1 MGGKD
6 KVGVDPTEPNAA
18 LESGADLGDARTLV
32 PAADLSK
39 VQQGTADAAGL
50 AGAGADDLGAPEDT
64 EEVYEGPLAEV
75 VFKLGLLA
83 GEFEDVDGLVKQAT
97 FDYADARKA
106 IVELEAEISQT
117 EAGVAN
123 LPDTIKVVA
132 LAALEANQRVKLGEA
147 QEKRDKAL
155 GVIHRHNDRIGR
167 VDMGIEESALRHA
180 LLRGEQTLVEGVL
193 DELQKELDV
202 TVGDR
207 EEFLLKV
214 RGLSKAAPLALL
226 ASLMDRLRHMRD
238 SRLVSFNDNCDVDGG
253 LGDFDTVVSES
264 LNAFIEE
271 AEEAFADLE
280 DSMKTAIREELG
292 PLVKAQAEAAE
303 AARRAAE
310 AAAAAE
316 VARQAR
322 EEKIAGLKPDAEKAR
337 ADLLDAVAGDLE
349 KYEFYLGVLAERM
362 EREADPSLADL
373 RVNSA
378 FGPETF
384 GEDGLG
390 GADVLKVPLDR
401 SFSSVCDLF
410 IEAFVSG
417 EVLFKLE
424 ELAQL
429 MTDDQISALRDK
441 SVGSVGTY
449 LQKVLENGVVEN
461 KKPTVFQDCID
472 AEMAVIEAAK
482 CYGKG
487 SAQLEEAF
495 AVAMRLRKRY
505 LHGMLSFVAKE
516 GLGLPEKHLWLS
528 KLLAEIRG
536 FAIKK
541 KDAVVEEELA
551 QAASPEE
558 VAEEVLRR
566 LFGAKE
572 WEQLVASIFGVNSNM
587 AIPSKGPDGQKQ
599 LVQLKTAI
607 SELLG
612 REGQEVLGEEGLKVI
627 AGKLGEYLLPLF
639 GNDAMARRIGELS
652 SDVASRTGELN
663 AVHAELRAAK
673 EKLDAAGGREGELAR
688 ENIGL
693 KARVNKQRNVVA
705 LTAVLA
711 LIGGVAVGNI
721 DRIVA
726 GMSGGEM
733 GSQSNNGAEV
743 GVLSQVIGSTDEVAS
758 TLGESLDLNSWY
770 SVTGEGEGYV
780 FSPEDGVGQRSLLTL
795 KDQAGDGARILYV
808 QCEGGK
814 EAARYLDGLTWDDLR
829 PWHVTFERGVSADSV
844 CVGGVADRVVGRVVP
859 TGR

>member
-18 LESGADLGDARTLV
+18 PESGAALGDARTLV

-316 VARQAR
+316 VARLAGD
-322 EEKIAGLKPDAEKAR
+322 EKIAGLKPDAEKAR

-349 KYEFYLGVLAERM
+349 KYEFYLGVLAERV
-362 EREADPSLADL
+362 EREAAPSLADL
-373 RVNSA
+373 RANSV

-401 SFSSVCDLF
+401 SFSRVCDLF

-424 ELAQL
+424 
-429 MTDDQISALRDK
+429 
-441 SVGSVGTY
+441 
-449 LQKVLENGVVEN
+449 
-461 KKPTVFQDCID
+461 
-472 AEMAVIEAAK
+472 
-482 CYGKG
+482 
-487 SAQLEEAF
+487 
-495 AVAMRLRKRY
+495 
-505 LHGMLSFVAKE
+505 
-516 GLGLPEKHLWLS
+516 
-528 KLLAEIRG
+528 
-536 FAIKK
+536 
-541 KDAVVEEELA
+541 
-551 QAASPEE
+551 
-558 VAEEVLRR
+558 
-566 LFGAKE
+566 
-572 WEQLVASIFGVNSNM
+572 
-587 AIPSKGPDGQKQ
+587 
-599 LVQLKTAI
+599 
-607 SELLG
+607 
-612 REGQEVLGEEGLKVI
+612 
-627 AGKLGEYLLPLF
+627 
-639 GNDAMARRIGELS
+639 
-652 SDVASRTGELN
+652 
-663 AVHAELRAAK
+663 
-673 EKLDAAGGREGELAR
+673 
-688 ENIGL
+688 
-693 KARVNKQRNVVA
+693 
-705 LTAVLA
+705 
-711 LIGGVAVGNI
+711 
-721 DRIVA
+721 
-726 GMSGGEM
+726 
-733 GSQSNNGAEV
+733 
-743 GVLSQVIGSTDEVAS
+743 
-758 TLGESLDLNSWY
+758 
-770 SVTGEGEGYV
+770 
-780 FSPEDGVGQRSLLTL
+780 
-795 KDQAGDGARILYV
+795 
-808 QCEGGK
+808 
-814 EAARYLDGLTWDDLR
+814 
-829 PWHVTFERGVSADSV
+829 
-844 CVGGVADRVVGRVVP
+844 
-859 TGR
+859 